1 MDGPTPQ
8 YHAQKAT
15 AGKSVMYGSWSPRKG
30 FSARRIS
37 KAKPI
42 ANSATALLP
51 LVEFA
56 EFCVRQA
63 DIGFQFQSL
72 DLPLKQ
78 VD

>member
-1 MDGPTPQ
+1 MQTRV
-8 YHAQKAT
+8 HIT
-15 AGKSVMYGSWSPRKG
+15 E
-30 FSARRIS
+30 
-37 KAKPI
+37 
-42 ANSATALLP
+42 ALLP

-56 EFCVRQA
+56 EFWVRQA